1 MNVRLI
7 FFSVLVFMVF
17 SLTSCQKDDGDTT
30 RPVITITSP
39 AEGAILEKGKTY
51 EVTGTV
57 TDDTELAEIKVGTIT
72 ITTFDSPTSHA
83 IKGII
88 LTIDENQTSGNGN
101 IVVTAKDKAG
111 NEETKVVNFSVN

>member
-1 MNVRLI
+1 MNVKLI

-17 SLTSCQKDDGDTT
+17 SLSSCQKDEGDTT

-39 AEGAILEKGKTY
+39 AEGAVLEKGNTY

-72 ITTFDSPTSHA
+72 ITSFDSPTSHA

-88 LTIDENQTSGNGN
+88 LTIDANQAPGNGN